1 MLLRA
6 MRQIDA
12 LEGRLAAAMGVR
24 SPATKD
30 LQGQLQSTLTA
41 LEAQLTTSSASAF
54 SPTLKVYIY
63 HDPQGGSMPAPCSMN
78 AVNVRFGA
86 L

>member
-24 SPATKD
+24 SPATKGI
-30 LQGQLQSTLTA
+30 QGQLQSTLA
-41 LEAQLTTSSASAF
+41 SLEEQLTSSSASA
-54 SPTLKVYIY
+54 LLLRV
-63 HDPQGGSMPAPCSMN
+63 
-78 AVNVRFGA
+78 
-86 L
+86 